1 MKNIAVEELINFED
15 KIANL
20 FNQGKI
26 RAPVHLYYGN
36 EKKIIKVFK
45 KIKKMI
51 GFFVLGEAIIK
62 LY

>member
-26 RAPVHLYYGN
+26 RAPVHFILW
-36 EKKIIKVFK
+36 K
-45 KIKKMI
+45 
-51 GFFVLGEAIIK
+51 
-62 LY
+62 